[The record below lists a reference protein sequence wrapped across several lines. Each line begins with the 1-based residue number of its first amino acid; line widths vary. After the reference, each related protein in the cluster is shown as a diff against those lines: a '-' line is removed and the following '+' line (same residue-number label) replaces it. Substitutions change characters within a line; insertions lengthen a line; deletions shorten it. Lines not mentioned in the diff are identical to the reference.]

1 MKQLKQA
8 YSSIRRRYTPT
19 GVFLS
24 AAGTVVLMALASAA
38 LPGPL
43 QTLTNHLSSSIISH
57 FGWYYLLLVSAI
69 VVLCLFFILTPM
81 GRIRLGNPGSKPE
94 YSRLSWLAMLFSA
107 GMGIGLVFF
116 GAAEPLSH
124 FAVATPQAEPGSQE
138 ALADALRYTFFHWG
152 IHAWAIYAIVA
163 LALAYFKFRK
173 KEPSLLSMTLKPLF
187 GRTMERFP
195 GKLVDYVCI
204 ITTAL
209 GVATTL
215 GFGAAQI
222 GSGLEYLVQ
231 VPNTLQLQL
240 GIIAA
245 ATILFLL
252 SAVSGVDKGVRM
264 LSNINIALAVFL
276 VAAALFLGPTVQ
288 ILNTLVDTLGSYL
301 QNFVRMSFRTGAFNA
316 VRQEWIEQWTIFY
329 WAWWLSWSPFVGMFI
344 ARISKGRT
352 IREFLTCV
360 LLIPTLFSFL
370 WFSVFGILASETY
383 SVYPQIAQMPSEQV
397 LFGILQAYPAST
409 ALSVITVLLL
419 FIFFITSADSAT
431 FVLSMLSEKGSLV
444 PHDSVKIVW
453 GLLVSL
459 IAGLLLTIGG
469 LAALQNA
476 MIIAAFPFSFIVI
489 LMMIALYIELSHEQ
503 REMGLYIKPET
514 YPPKNAPFR
523 SYEENS

>member
-1 MKQLKQA
+1 MKELKQA

-43 QTLTNHLSSSIISH
+43 QTLTNHLSYSIISH

-252 SAVSGVDKGVRM
+252 SAVSGVDKG
-264 LSNINIALAVFL
+264 
-276 VAAALFLGPTVQ
+276 
-288 ILNTLVDTLGSYL
+288 
-301 QNFVRMSFRTGAFNA
+301 RTH
-316 VRQEWIEQWTIFY
+316 VVKHQYR
-329 WAWWLSWSPFVGMFI
+329 P
-344 ARISKGRT
+344 GR
-352 IREFLTCV
+352 
-360 LLIPTLFSFL
+360 LFSRR
-370 WFSVFGILASETY
+370 
-383 SVYPQIAQMPSEQV
+383 
-397 LFGILQAYPAST
+397 
-409 ALSVITVLLL
+409 
-419 FIFFITSADSAT
+419 
-431 FVLSMLSEKGSLV
+431 SLV
-444 PHDSVKIVW
+444 LRTDSTDFKHLSRHVR
-453 GLLVSL
+453 LVSAKCCPHEL
-459 IAGLLLTIGG
+459 PHRR
-469 LAALQNA
+469 LQ
-476 MIIAAFPFSFIVI
+476 
-489 LMMIALYIELSHEQ
+489 
-503 REMGLYIKPET
+503 R
-514 YPPKNAPFR
+514 R
-523 SYEENS
+523 SARMD

>member
-1 MKQLKQA
+1 MKELRQIYLRMHHNA
-8 YSSIRRRYTPT
+8 T

-24 AAGTVVLMALASAA
+24 AAGTVIIMAAISAA
-38 LPGPL
+38 MPASL
-43 QTLTNHLSSSIISH
+43 QAFTNHLSYLIISH
-57 FGWYYLLLVSAI
+57 FGWYYLLSVSSI
-69 VVLCLFFILTPM
+69 VILCLFFIVTPI

-124 FAVATPQAEPGSQE
+124 FAIAAPQAEPGSQE
-138 ALADALRYTFFHWG
+138 ALADALRYAFFHWG

-173 KEPSLLSMTLKPLF
+173 HELNLLSMTLKPLF
-187 GRTMERFP
+187 GRTMERIP
-195 GKLVDYVCI
+195 GKAVDYVCI

-222 GSGLEYLVQ
+222 GSGIQYLAHI
-231 VPNTLQLQL
+231 PNTLNLQL
-240 GIIAA
+240 AIIAA
-245 ATILFLL
+245 ATVLFLI
-252 SAVSGVDKGVRM
+252 SAVSGVNKGVRI

-276 VAAALFLGPTVQ
+276 VVIALCLGPTVH

-301 QNFVRMSFRTGAFNA
+301 QNFIRMSFRTGAFNA

-329 WAWWLSWSPFVGMFI
+329 WAWWLSWSPFVGIFI

-370 WFSVFGILASETY
+370 WFSVFGILASKAY
-383 SVYPQIAQMPSEQV
+383 MAAPFIAQLPAEQV
-397 LFGILQAYPAST
+397 LFSVLQFYPAST
-409 ALSVITVLLL
+409 LLSVVTVLLL

-431 FVLSMLSEKGSLV
+431 FVLSMLSETGSLS
-444 PHDSVKIVW
+444 PRNSTKIIW
-453 GLLVSL
+453 GLLVAL

-476 MIIAAFPFSFIVI
+476 MIIAAFPFSFIII
-489 LMMIALYIELSHEQ
+489 LMMISLYIELTHEQ
-503 REMGLYIKPET
+503 RKMGLYIKPEA
-514 YPPKNAPFR
+514 YPQKNAPFR
-523 SYEENS
+523 SYEENP